1 MERKREM
8 KRIISLLLTLCL
20 VITFVPVTWQ
30 TAWADSEGS
39 AETIEDYLNNS
50 DLAEAVPVPD
60 SKVVRSGEAVTGEE
74 AGDTAE
80 EEIVDSGNIG
90 DNLTWTLGAN
100 GTLTISGTGSTWYDP
115 YQEVRKW
122 KEKATRLVIEE
133 GLTKIDEYA
142 FAGLDNLTEVV
153 LPETLTYI
161 GCGAF
166 SDDYQIE
173 LIEFPSGLEFI
184 GESAFI
190 GCTGLR
196 EVVFYGDAPEIRDF
210 AFQGDTLTAYY
221 DDENDTWFE
230 NSGTEL
236 DPRQQYGGRICWAVY
251 YADPAIPERMA
262 GANRQ
267 ETAVAISSA
276 GFRNGADNVVIA
288 SGNNYPDALAGG
300 PLAYLLGAP
309 ILLVSKNQLDAST
322 IAEIQRLGA
331 KHAYILGGTGA
342 VGENVSDEVRGLG
355 LTVERI
361 SGSTRFETATAVAK
375 KIDELRGGKPS
386 LAFFVYANNYP
397 DALAISNIAALTA
410 SPILY
415 IEGNGN
421 LRDTTKQ
428 YMDSCGSIDF
438 SVIIGGPALISTN
451 AENALSRYGGVDR
464 IYGSDRY
471 ETCIRIDATFRNILT
486 GNSIC
491 LACGTNYPDAL
502 SGSVL
507 AADLRAP
514 LVLVRGNR
522 LTALQEEYLDWI
534 VPENVF
540 AFGGTGV
547 LSDEIISN
555 VKYHSLYRN

>member
-1 MERKREM
+1 M

-30 TAWADSEGS
+30 TAWADSEGPV
-39 AETIEDYLNNS
+39 ETIEDYLNNT

-80 EEIVDSGNIG
+80 EEIVDSGQCG
-90 DNLTWTLGAN
+90 DNATWTLGAN
-100 GTLTISGTGSTWYDP
+100 GTLTVSGTGAMWDYDSDEFAP
-115 YQEVRKW
+115 WHQSVK
-122 KEKATRLVIEE
+122 TLIVEE
-133 GLTKIDEYA
+133 GITSIGQYA
-142 FAGLDNLTEVV
+142 FGNCKQLTEVN
-153 LPETLTYI
+153 LPDSLTEIENMTFLWDEYI
-161 GCGAF
+161 GVLEIPKGVKTIGQYAF
-166 SDDYQIE
+166 QQCDGI
-173 LIEFPSGLEFI
+173 
-184 GESAFI
+184 
-190 GCTGLR
+190 R
-196 EVVFYGDAPEIRDF
+196 EVVFFGDAPQIGEG
-210 AFQGDTLTAYY
+210 AFWADTFTAYY

-342 VGENVSDEVRGLG
+342 VGENVADEVRGMG

-464 IYGSDRY
+464 IYGNDRY
-471 ETCIRIDATFRNILT
+471 ETCILIDATFRNILT

-534 VPENVF
+534 VPEKVF